1 MELLDGDAEYSTK
14 KYKIF
19 KNVLDGEVQMIS
31 WLDFSNAKLVR
42 GIFFFKLGFS
52 KALKNVFHLLLL

>member
-19 KNVLDGEVQMIS
+19 KNVLDGEIQMIS

-42 GIFFFKLGFS
+42 GTFFFLDSGDLFIP
-52 KALKNVFHLLLL
+52 